1 MRIKKLS
8 ETPLEQA
15 EREYAAATAAH
26 IRAVTD
32 YNIMMGTLEDPS
44 EEEEDKEDE

>member
-1 MRIKKLS
+1 MRINKLN

-44 EEEEDKEDE
+44 EEEEDEEDE